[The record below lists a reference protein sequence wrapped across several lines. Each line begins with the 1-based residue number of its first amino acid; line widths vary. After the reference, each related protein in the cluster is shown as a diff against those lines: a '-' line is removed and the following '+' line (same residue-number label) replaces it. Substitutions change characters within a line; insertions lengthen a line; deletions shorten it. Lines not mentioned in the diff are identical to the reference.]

1 MPLLRSRSILLGL
14 VVALAPLAAC
24 SDDLDGDEPSAVV
37 AEPGVRQD
45 AAELTAE
52 QAAAF
57 VAAVRLLQT
66 TPAPGAESMSWYS
79 MFVDW
84 HRQAFSCELARGAVG
99 AAHNSPLFLPWH
111 REFLIRYETALQQVS
126 GDPMIR
132 LPYWDWTDESSTAA
146 VFSDALMGGDGDPD
160 EGYAVTS
167 GPFAKGV
174 YELTVLDPEV
184 VQETIAPQTDYLV
197 RRFGVMPDGAT
208 MSLPT
213 ADEVLGALGVDRYD
227 GVPWDATADPSRS
240 FRNHIEGWD
249 EALPPDC
256 TNGWQNISE
265 HAGAA
270 HNLHNGVH
278 MWVGGL
284 WEDEAGAMH
293 GGTMLYNTSPND
305 PVFFLHH
312 ANIDRLWAEWQ
323 EQHGLTFPADAAGYS
338 PASTMWPW
346 FDRTIASLESTLD
359 LGYRY
364 DTADA

>member
-1 MPLLRSRSILLGL
+1 MPFHRSCALLVGVVVSL
-14 VVALAPLAAC
+14 VPLAAC
-24 SDDLDGDEPSAVV
+24 SDAPGDDSSSTVDV
-37 AEPGVRQD
+37 APGVRQD

-52 QAAAF
+52 QTKAF

-66 TPAPGAESMSWYS
+66 TPAPGDESMSWYA

-111 REFLIRYETALQQVS
+111 REFLLRYETALQQVS
-126 GDPMIR
+126 GDPTIR
-132 LPYWDWTDESSTAA
+132 LPYWDWTEEDSTTA

-160 EGYAVTS
+160 QGYAVMD
-167 GPFAKGV
+167 GPFAKGI
-174 YELTVLDPEV
+174 YALTVLDPEV
-184 VQETIAPQTDYLV
+184 VQEAIAPQTDYLV

-213 ADEVLGALGVDRYD
+213 DDEVLGALGVDRYD
-227 GVPWDATADPSRS
+227 DAPWDATADPDHS
-240 FRNHIEGWD
+240 FRNFVEGWD
-249 EALPPDC
+249 MALPPDC
-256 TNGWQNISE
+256 SNGWQNISE
-265 HAGAA
+265 NAGGA

-284 WEDEAGAMH
+284 WQDETGTMR

-312 ANIDRLWAEWQ
+312 ANVDRLWAEWQ
-323 EQHGLTFPADAAGYS
+323 ERHGTPFPADAAGYT
-338 PASTMWPW
+338 PTSTMWPW
-346 FDRTIASLESTLD
+346 FDRAIASLESTVE

-364 DTADA
+364 DTTDR